1 MERKCAGRRMR
12 VYLELVSLRTC
23 EREDRGLEDD
33 DKESRGHVFT
43 VVGIPLVLLM
53 SVTLGI
59 NSRR

>member
-1 MERKCAGRRMR
+1 MR

-43 VVGIPLVLLM
+43 IVGIPLVLLM